1 MAFSYDTLQRITSSA
16 IIDRTLAAGDLA
28 TDSVPNAKVADATV
42 VAANIATSAVNTTTA
57 DVNGTLPTGRGGTG
71 LTSVGSANQILTV
84 NSANNALTYAFTG
97 IQGMQVFTSSGT
109 WSRPSGVRYIKVQL
123 VGGGGGGSGHG
134 ESGGAGGYSERI
146 LDVTGI
152 SSVSVTI
159 AGEAGGSYYSGA
171 GGNGGSSSFGPY
183 LSASGGYGANRN
195 NQHSG
200 GLAGVGS
207 GGNLNIYGGGG
218 QPHHTRSAVG
228 GESFWGGSVAAG
240 HPQGG
245 NFSHNHQSHSP
256 PGSGGAGGYFNS
268 HRGSNGRPGLCVVT
282 NYY

>member
-1 MAFSYDTLQRITSSA
+1 MAFNYDTLKKITGA
-16 IIDRTLAAGDLA
+16 GIIDRTLSSSDFSTGAVTNSKLAGSTVTSSDLGNGA
-28 TDSVPNAKVADATV
+28 VNVGSATV
-42 VAANIATSAVNTTTA
+42 TGS
-57 DVNGTLPTGRGGTG
+57 LSTGRGGTG
-71 LTSVGSANQILTV
+71 LSSVGSAYQALTT
-84 NSANNALTYAFTG
+84 NSSNNALTYANVG
-97 IQGMQVFTSSGT
+97 LYGMQVFTGGGT
-109 WSRPSGVRYIKVQL
+109 WSRPSGVRYIKVQIQ
-123 VGGGGGGSGHG
+123 GGGGGGSGHG
-134 ESGGAGGYSERI
+134 ESGGAGGYAERI

-152 SSVSVTI
+152 SSVSVSI
-159 AGEAGGSYYSGA
+159 SGEAGGTYYSGA
-171 GGNGGSSSFGPY
+171 GGNGGGSSFGPY

-228 GESFWGGSVAAG
+228 GDCFWGGSVAAG

-245 NFSHNHQSHSP
+245 HFSHNHQSHSP
-256 PGSGGAGGYFNS
+256 PGSGGAGGYFHG

-282 NYY
+282 MYY